1 MKCAIFVSDKMAY
14 VPIVEC
20 GSIFLAPGE
29 ELVVRESIAKQV
41 KDHYATRLLQVGE
54 CEAERLVGG
63 HFEVRKTSQS
73 ALASS
78 ASQEPLDAVAEDR
91 SMASK
96 HNRKSKA
103 HK

>member
-20 GSIFLAPGE
+20 GSIFLAPGD
-29 ELVVRESIAKQV
+29 ELIVRESIAKQV

-63 HFEVRKTSQS
+63 HFEVRKTGKHVPAVIS
-73 ALASS
+73 
-78 ASQEPLDAVAEDR
+78 SQEPLDAVAEDR

-103 HK
+103 QK

>member
-20 GSIFLAPGE
+20 GSIFLAPGD
-29 ELVVRESIAKQV
+29 ELVVRETIAKQV
-41 KDHYATRLLQVGE
+41 KDHYGARLLQVGD

-63 HFEVRKTSQS
+63 HFEVRKTTSRRPDVS
-73 ALASS
+73 IAA
-78 ASQEPLDAVAEDR
+78 EPLADVADDR

-96 HNRKSKA
+96 NRKSKA